1 MKKLTLTL
9 IGIVAMTLS
18 AFGQAPESFNYQA
31 VIRDAGNEI
40 LDNQSVGMQM
50 TIRQGSAGGTAVY
63 SETFASTTNAF
74 GLVNLEIGTGTS
86 TDDFSTIDWAVGPY
100 FIETAV
106 DATGGTSYSVVGT
119 SELMSTPY
127 ALYAKSAEMVDDADA
142 DPTNEIQDI
151 SLSGTDLTISDG
163 STVDLSNITDDGDW
177 VVTSGTNYT
186 NGNDGNIGI
195 GNMALTQNRWQLTVK
210 DTVNCMLDS
219 KTIDVS
225 ELFAVFTRNL
235 NENNTGVG
243 IGFQSTSTVTG
254 MGAAIVHERT
264 SSNSRGK
271 LHFATKSSGSAA
283 DEDLPIRMTID
294 ESGRL
299 GVGVTSPTEYLHVS
313 GGNGLFDRGS
323 STSSLGRTLTLGGA
337 RNGDST
343 FGTLNFQNYDSDS
356 ATEYVGASISSN
368 NGGDATENGNLRFQ
382 TYDGALTER
391 MRIDESGFVGI
402 GETTPQARLDVSDI
416 AVVGNLSVGSQSTD
430 QSTSGANGLGYT
442 TTPWLYTNAIEA
454 QGERGSAS
462 TLITVGADGTYGAA
476 DQIHMVTSG
485 NSQMTI
491 ASDGKVGLDKTTP
504 DTDLHIRQS
513 QTSIANGTGGIKF
526 EEAGDAAD
534 YWRIYHSGIYFS
546 FNLQGSRV
554 AYVNTTGAWTVDSD
568 RRLKYD
574 IKPLQP
580 VLDRVMQ
587 LKPVDYLYN
596 EQKSTEKKVIGFVA
610 QEVKPLFP
618 EIVVDSEEDKL
629 GITYGAT
636 GVIAIKAIQE
646 QQKTIEEQ
654 KDRIEKMELMIQQ
667 LAKEVDELKKKG

>member
-1 MKKLTLTL
+1 MKKLTL
-9 IGIVAMTLS
+9 IGIITIALNC
-18 AFGQAPESFNYQA
+18 FGQAPESFNYQA
-31 VIRDAGNEI
+31 VVRDAGNTI
-40 LDNQSVGMQM
+40 LSNQSVGMQM

-86 TDDFSTIDWAVGPY
+86 TDDFSTIDWATGPY
-100 FIETAV
+100 FIETAIDV
-106 DATGGTSYSVVGT
+106 TGGTLYSVVGANQLI
-119 SELMSTPY
+119 SVPY
-127 ALYAKSAEMVDDADA
+127 ALYAKNAEMVDDADA

-186 NGNDGNIGI
+186 NANEGNIGI
-195 GNMALTQNRWQLTVK
+195 GNMALTQNRWKLTVK

-225 ELFAVFTRNL
+225 KLFAVFTRNL

-294 ESGRL
+294 EVGRL

-323 STSSLGRTLTLGGA
+323 STSSVGRSLTLGGA
-337 RNGDST
+337 RNGDAT
-343 FGTLNFQNYDSDS
+343 FGSLDFQNYDSDS
-356 ATEYVGASISSN
+356 AADYVGASLRSN
-368 NGGDATENGNLRFQ
+368 NGGDATENGNLRFL
-382 TYDGALTER
+382 TYNGTLTER
-391 MRIDESGFVGI
+391 MRIDENGLVGI
-402 GETTPQARLDVSDI
+402 GETAPQARLDVSDI

-430 QSTSGANGLGYT
+430 QGTSGANGLGYT

-462 TLITVGADGTYGAA
+462 TLITLGADGTYGAA

-485 NSQMTI
+485 NSQMMI
-491 ASDGKVGLDKTTP
+491 ASDGKVGFDKTTP

-513 QTSIANGTGGIKF
+513 QTSITNGTGGIKF
-526 EEAGDAAD
+526 EEAGDATD
-534 YWRIYHSGIYFS
+534 YWRVYHSGIFFS
-546 FNLQGSRV
+546 FNLQGNRV

-596 EQKSTEKKVIGFVA
+596 EQKSTENKVIGFVA

-654 KDRIEKMELMIQQ
+654 KVKIEEMELLLQQ
-667 LAKEVDELKKKG
+667 LIIEVNELKKKK